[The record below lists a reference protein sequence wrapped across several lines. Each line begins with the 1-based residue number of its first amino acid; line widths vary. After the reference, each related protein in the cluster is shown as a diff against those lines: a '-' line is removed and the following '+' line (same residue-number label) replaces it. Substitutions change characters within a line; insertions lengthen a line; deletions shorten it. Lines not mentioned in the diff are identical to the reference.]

1 MAISVPDFYR
11 HVFQNPPDSRV
22 PNVKGRYPQWGFK
35 APSKQG
41 EITLFV
47 WVFLLSFFHWQVVR
61 ANCSLDNLI
70 TPAKLLVSDKSSSIP
85 APPSFHLTPN

>member
-47 WVFLLSFFHWQVVR
+47 WVFLLSFSTGTSFVQ
-61 ANCSLDNLI
+61 I
-70 TPAKLLVSDKSSSIP
+70 VSSTI
-85 APPSFHLTPN
+85 